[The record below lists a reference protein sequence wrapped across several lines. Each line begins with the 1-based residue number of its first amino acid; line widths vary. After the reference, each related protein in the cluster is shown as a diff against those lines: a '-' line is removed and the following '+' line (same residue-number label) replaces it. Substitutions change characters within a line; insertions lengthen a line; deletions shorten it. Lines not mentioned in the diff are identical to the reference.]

1 MNYPQIIKDIYKTQD
16 GSLFGTC
23 AVLSPPIADFV
34 KGAGYDTVEKFTK
47 WVMEAQGNA
56 RRDGMYIAP
65 PGGTLT
71 VIVTGASNNNYF
83 SMGGMVPSVS
93 VRIDPW
99 R

>member
-34 KGAGYDTVEKFTK
+34 KDDGYDTVEKFTK

-56 RRDGMYIAP
+56 KRDGAYIAP
-65 PGGTLT
+65 PGGTFT

-83 SMGGMVPSVS
+83 SMGGFVPSRS